1 MASSLSEGFLSTSL
15 PINPWVFLGHKLM
28 GLWGTELTENPW
40 LAKTKLWYLL
50 LDEISKYFC

>member
-28 GLWGTELTENPW
+28 GLWGTEWTKNHW
-40 LAKTKLWYLL
+40 LAKGSCGTCY
-50 LDEISKYFC
+50 